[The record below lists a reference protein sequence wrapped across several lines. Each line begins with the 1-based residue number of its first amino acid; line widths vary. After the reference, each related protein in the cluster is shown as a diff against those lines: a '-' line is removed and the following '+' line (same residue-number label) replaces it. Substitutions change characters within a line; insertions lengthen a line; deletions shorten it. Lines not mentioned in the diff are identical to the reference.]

1 MAISAFSFGANAAKI
16 AAWQNPSN
24 WGTTIDLQAV
34 RMIVVNF
41 QTVNGILEGDDIIS
55 DTHAKIISVQLRL
68 QFAFKDLDVWNV
80 LTGQAVV
87 DSSPTSESMV
97 IGGVNMPYFGLSG
110 KALHT
115 SGGGDVHI
123 FVPKCKILEGL
134 SYGMEYGAYHTPEVQ
149 ATGIV
154 DSALYGAFRV
164 IQHATEASLTLPP
177 T

>member
-97 IGGVNMPYFGLSG
+97 IGGVNMFS
-110 KALHT
+110 
-115 SGGGDVHI
+115 
-123 FVPKCKILEGL
+123 
-134 SYGMEYGAYHTPEVQ
+134 
-149 ATGIV
+149 
-154 DSALYGAFRV
+154 
-164 IQHATEASLTLPP
+164 
-177 T
+177 